1 MSSVK
6 SYLIYLYFSKEKELV
21 IVEMMLLSILELY
34 FVIRN
39 MFSTVWVI

>member
-6 SYLIYLYFSKEKELV
+6 SYLIYLYFLKETELV
-21 IVEMMLLSILELY
+21 IVEMMLLSILELF

-39 MFSTVWVI
+39 MYSIAWVI